1 MPSLIAGFT
10 SMVIAC
16 RLSCCCMIVPP
27 LTVAKVGFLYT
38 VTVVLTSSDVTVS
51 PSSLKL
57 MASVSVVVTV
67 GVAGEG
73 QVMAMSF
80 GGCCIVHVDFRRVG
94 GEGGEVKNL
103 ILAL

>member
-1 MPSLIAGFT
+1 
-10 SMVIAC
+10 
-16 RLSCCCMIVPP
+16 MIVPP

-67 GVAGEG
+67 GVTGEG

-80 GGCCIVHVDFRRVG
+80 GGCCIMHVDYRRVG
-94 GEGGEVKNL
+94 GEGRGDER
-103 ILAL
+103 A